1 MIHAKLYFKWITDLN
16 MKTEPIKILIEKLD
30 EYLLELGKDKVSLKG
45 HNSTN
50 HNRKKWYI
58 RLP

>member
-1 MIHAKLYFKWITDLN
+1 MIHAKLYFKWITNLN

-50 HNRKKWYI
+50 HNRKK
-58 RLP
+58 